1 MRSLVVLKS
10 TSQTT
15 AGTITPSI
23 IKETFVTV
31 ALMNTDS
38 FMSYSAVILSGEYM
52 DMGRRKKQED
62 EGVHN
67 LFEGEM
73 TWSHCTYFGGKKFV
87 TQL

>member
-1 MRSLVVLKS
+1 
-10 TSQTT
+10 
-15 AGTITPSI
+15 
-23 IKETFVTV
+23 
-31 ALMNTDS
+31 
-38 FMSYSAVILSGEYM
+38 M

-62 EGVHN
+62 EGVQN